1 MKYTCPCCGYKTLN
15 EEPPGNFQICE
26 ICFWEDDYT
35 QFDDPD
41 YEGDANA
48 PSLKQAQR
56 NFILVGA
63 CEEEFVEHVRKPN
76 EKDLKDPRWKR
87 IV

>member
-1 MKYTCPCCGYKTLN
+1 MY
-15 EEPPGNFQICE
+15 
-26 ICFWEDDYT
+26 FWEDDYT

-41 YEGDANA
+41 YEGGANA

-76 EKDLKDPRWKR
+76 EKDLKVPRWKR

>member
-15 EEPPGNFQICE
+15 GEPPGTFEICE

-35 QFDDPD
+35 QFVDPD
-41 YEGDANA
+41 YEGSANV
-48 PSLKQAQR
+48 PSLKQAQK

-76 EKDLKDPRWKR
+76 EKELKDPLWKR